1 MDKQLF
7 KNPQGSFPLSTDAV
21 DFMQNQILLVEKLTT
36 IFGRNVMIK
45 LPQYHG
51 SSAPSENGLM
61 IFDGELVEVSAS
73 IDGFSNITK
82 LDLVEKK
89 VSINALGEIFSDVR
103 ILHHVAPRKAYT
115 GTPPNHTLTTPY
127 PGTIKT
133 ISYTDCIKLDGIEI
147 ASLIKPAYEERVP
160 KGAIIMWS
168 GSWNEIPTGYRLC
181 NGSGTVN
188 GVVIPD
194 LLGKFI
200 VGGDSSDPDFDVS
213 GKTGGSKTH
222 TLSIEEMP
230 SHTHTTVPISRGE
243 DPIVPFVGATGNG
256 NPDGATDSS
265 DRTEAGRNYC
275 RDSRSLASTGGGQ
288 PFKHLPPYYVLAF
301 IIKVI

>member
-73 IDGFSNITK
+73 IDGFSNITM

-103 ILHHVAPRKAYT
+103 ILHHVTPRKAYT
-115 GTPPNHTLTTPY
+115 GTPPNYTLTTPY

-160 KGAIIMWS
+160 KGAIMMWS
-168 GSWNEIPTGYRLC
+168 GSINNIPIGYALC
-181 NGSGTVN
+181 DGGNGT
-188 GVVIPD
+188 PD
-194 LLGKFI
+194 LRGRFI
-200 VGGDSSDPDFDVS
+200 VGYDPSDEDYNGIGKIGGEKTHQLTENEMPRHNHDISIAKGNEDCS
-213 GKTGGSKTH
+213 GGGSSWQNNATTIFYETSNLYKTE
-222 TLSIEEMP
+222 SK
-230 SHTHTTVPISRGE
+230 G
-243 DPIVPFVGATGNG
+243 GNQAHE
-256 NPDGATDSS
+256 N
-265 DRTEAGRNYC
+265 R
-275 RDSRSLASTGGGQ
+275 
-288 PFKHLPPYYVLAF
+288 PPYYVLAF

>member
-1 MDKQLF
+1 MQVAWRQYNKIMDTQLF

-45 LPQYHG
+45 LPQHHG

-73 IDGFSNITK
+73 IDGFSNITM

-133 ISYTDCIKLDGIEI
+133 ISYTDCIKLDGVEI

-160 KGAIIMWS
+160 KGAIMMWS
-168 GSWNEIPTGYRLC
+168 GSINNIPIGYALC
-181 NGSGTVN
+181 DGGNGT
-188 GVVIPD
+188 PD
-194 LLGKFI
+194 LRGRFI
-200 VGGDSSDPDFDVS
+200 VGYDPSDEDYNAI
-213 GKTGGSKTH
+213 GKTGGEKAH
-222 TLSIEEMP
+222 TMTVAEMP
-230 SHTHTTVPISRGE
+230 SHSHSYLLSTEIQDDVNHDGYDT
-243 DPIVPFVGATGNG
+243 IVHIENTQVSTGN
-256 NPDGATDSS
+256 
-265 DRTEAGRNYC
+265 
-275 RDSRSLASTGGGQ
+275 TGGNQ
-288 PFKHLPPYYVLAF
+288 AHENRPPYYVLAF